1 MQVTETLTD
10 GLKRGYTVVVPAA
23 DIQTRQTARLT
34 ELGKTLRLPG
44 FRPGKVPLP
53 VVRLRYGNAVTAEV
67 MEESVNEATKQVL
80 SERGLRPAMQPKI
93 DVVTP
98 DPKAAP
104 GAGPAGDLEFKV
116 ELELLPEIAMPDFA
130 AIALTRL
137 KAEVAAETIDKVLAD
152 VAKRNRT
159 LEPVAA
165 ERGAEK
171 GDVLKVDY
179 TGKVDDVA
187 FPGGTATDADLE
199 VGGDGFIPG
208 FTEQLEGMKPGETHT
223 IDVTFPDNYGTAALA
238 GKSAKFEIVAKA
250 LQVGTVPA
258 IDEDLAKKL
267 GFDTVDAL
275 RQAVTDQLQRE
286 YDQTARLRLKRE
298 LLDALAAQ
306 VDFAIPEGMA
316 NAEFDQIWKRLEQER
331 QGGTLDADDAGK
343 DDDTLRGEYRAI
355 ADRRVRLGLL
365 LSEIGRANGITVA
378 PEEMSRA
385 MRDQAS
391 RYPGME
397 AQMMEMFRTNERFVE
412 ALHGPLFEDKVV
424 DYILELASVA
434 EKSVTPEELAQEA
447 ETIEAGESPAL

>member
-98 DPKAAP
+98 DPAAP
-104 GAGPAGDLEFKV
+104 PAPGPAGDLEFKV
-116 ELELLPEIAMPDFA
+116 ELELLPDISMPDFA

-137 KAEVAAETIDKVLAD
+137 KAEVAPETIDKVLTD
-152 VAKRNRT
+152 VAQRNRT
-159 LEPVAA
+159 LEPVA
-165 ERGAEK
+165 EDRGAEK

-179 TGKVDDVA
+179 TGTVDDVA
-187 FPGGTATDADLE
+187 FPGGAATDADLE
-199 VGGDGFIPG
+199 VAGTGFIPG
-208 FTEQLEGMKPGETHT
+208 FTEQLEGMKAGDTRT
-223 IDVTFPDNYGTAALA
+223 IDVTFPESYGTAALA
-238 GKSAKFEIVAKA
+238 GKAAKFEIVAKA
-250 LQVGTVPA
+250 LQSSLVPPV
-258 IDEDLAKKL
+258 DEALATKL
-267 GFDTVDAL
+267 GFENLDAL

-286 YDQTARLRLKRE
+286 YDQSSRLRLKRE

-306 VDFAIPEGMA
+306 IDFAIPEGMA
-316 NAEFDQIWKRLEQER
+316 KAEFDQIWDRLEQER
-331 QGGTLDADDAGK
+331 KAGTLDADDAGK
-343 DDDTLRGEYRAI
+343 DDDTLRSEYRAI

-365 LSEIGRANGITVA
+365 LSEIGRANAITVA
-378 PEEMSRA
+378 PEEMARA
-385 MRDQAS
+385 MREQAS

-397 AQMMEMFRTNERFVE
+397 AQMMEMFRTNERFAE

-434 EKSVTPEELAQEA
+434 EKSVTPEELAQDPETAEA
-447 ETIEAGESPAL
+447 PAAA